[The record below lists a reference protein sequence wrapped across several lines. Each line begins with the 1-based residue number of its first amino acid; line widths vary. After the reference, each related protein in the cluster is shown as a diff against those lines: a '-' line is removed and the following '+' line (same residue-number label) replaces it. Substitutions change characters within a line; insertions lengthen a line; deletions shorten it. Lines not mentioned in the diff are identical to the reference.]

1 LSNYLASQS
10 DTEKKTVMICD
21 DERDLLELFGLALKS
36 KYNVI
41 QVSSGEDCIEKFIEE
56 KSRGNKI
63 HLLLLDY
70 KLGDMMGDSVARKI
84 KEYNGTKIILISAYY
99 LDDAL
104 VKDLEEKN
112 YIVNYVEKPI
122 HLNSLIDIVSDIIS

>member
-112 YIVNYVEKPI
+112 YIVKYVEKPI
-122 HLNSLIDIVSDIIS
+122 HLNSLIDIVSDTIS